1 LETFK
6 NTTGFS
12 PKESKNK
19 QIISATRIP
28 TPLGQMLAGATEEG
42 ICVLEFTDRRML
54 ETQIGRLQKYL
65 QAELIPGNSKYFE
78 LLSNELNEY
87 FEGKRKD
94 FTVPLVVP
102 GSDFQQKVWNVLKE
116 IPYGK
121 TRSYKEQAYCH
132 GQSKSHPRG
141 SQSQWRQQNCDNH
154 PLPQGNRVNGRTRW
168 IWRRCLEKAMD
179 AGIGKN

>member
-42 ICVLEFTDRRML
+42 ICLLEFTDRRML

-116 IPYGK
+116 IP
-121 TRSYKEQAYCH
+121 
-132 GQSKSHPRG
+132 
-141 SQSQWRQQNCDNH
+141 
-154 PLPQGNRVNGRTRW
+154 
-168 IWRRCLEKAMD
+168 
-179 AGIGKN
+179 